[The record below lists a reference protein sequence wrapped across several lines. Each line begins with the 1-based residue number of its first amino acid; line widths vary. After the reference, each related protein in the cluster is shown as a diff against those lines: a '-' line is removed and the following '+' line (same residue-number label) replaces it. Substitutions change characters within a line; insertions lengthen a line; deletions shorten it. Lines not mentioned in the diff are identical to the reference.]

1 LIKVFI
7 SAPRLVH
14 TSVFISPLVLIPLRI
29 ELPII
34 NVLVLWSF
42 GFGTFVALDSGVFSY

>member
-1 LIKVFI
+1 VD
-7 SAPRLVH
+7 S
-14 TSVFISPLVLIPLRI
+14 LVLFPLRI

-42 GFGTFVALDSGVFSY
+42 GFGTFVALPFSVWQWLETEFFSIFL